1 MLRIRVCAE
10 IDADRQHV
18 RLVRCCPKNTLG
30 DDAIEDVLCGGDQV
44 GNVSRLVLDDSN
56 NPFWNEPQEA
66 KLEPRGRVR
75 YVIPRGLPLWF
86 DEHEETL
93 GKLSVSRA
101 KGGTVF
107 NLTEEQWNAVVML
120 AGGWPSSST
129 KITLGSIGQPYSN
142 VGQLPLSASRDAF
155 EVDPDKI
162 GRGNQ
167 AHATTQD
174 ALADYLRGKGIE
186 PLQPK
191 PGDPEFDLAWEAEK
205 IVFVAEVK
213 SVTSANEEKQ
223 LRLGLGQVLRYRHLL
238 GRGERRVVAALVA
251 EREPK
256 DPSWVGLCRE
266 LGVVLV
272 WPGAFERVMD
282 RP

>member
-93 GKLSVSRA
+93 VGR
-101 KGGTVF
+101 
-107 NLTEEQWNAVVML
+107 
-120 AGGWPSSST
+120 WPFLERDREGIYRLPEGMPS
-129 KITLGSIGQPYSN
+129 
-142 VGQLPLSASRDAF
+142 LPLMYSLRAGAEALDRF
-155 EVDPDKI
+155 E
-162 GRGNQ
+162 
-167 AHATTQD
+167 
-174 ALADYLRGKGIE
+174 
-186 PLQPK
+186 
-191 PGDPEFDLAWEAEK
+191 
-205 IVFVAEVK
+205 
-213 SVTSANEEKQ
+213 
-223 LRLGLGQVLRYRHLL
+223 
-238 GRGERRVVAALVA
+238 
-251 EREPK
+251 
-256 DPSWVGLCRE
+256 
-266 LGVVLV
+266 
-272 WPGAFERVMD
+272 
-282 RP
+282 